1 MDAAFDGPEEDEDD
15 GEGAERR
22 GLLSG
27 HNAPAVDSPQRN
39 MPVPGDYDFERDYVC
54 LSLFSIRDVADNQ
67 TQPPSS
73 SPPEYQF
80 PHNASNPAPGNSNG
94 QIPIAPPVRPNQ
106 RHFLGGLLPSS
117 FLPRRASATAGGRV
131 LGAGQSGVFGNLAAR
146 PGGGEVI
153 TQTEEGGDF
162 APEIESKDAPPV
174 GLLPFTML
182 ILDISSCFERCC
194 TSLLGY
200 YCRSTFFK
208 FAIRTTPQLD
218 KRG

>member
-1 MDAAFDGPEEDEDD
+1 MDAAFDGPDEDEDE

-27 HNAPAVDSPQRN
+27 HNVLADAAQRS

-54 LSLFSIRDVADNQ
+54 FSSTAYGLANNQ

-94 QIPIAPPVRPNQ
+94 QIPIAPPARPNQ

-117 FLPRRASATAGGRV
+117 FLPRRASAAAGGRV

-174 GLLPFTML
+174 SSPHGL
-182 ILDISSCFERCC
+182 C
-194 TSLLGY
+194 
-200 YCRSTFFK
+200 
-208 FAIRTTPQLD
+208 
-218 KRG
+218 